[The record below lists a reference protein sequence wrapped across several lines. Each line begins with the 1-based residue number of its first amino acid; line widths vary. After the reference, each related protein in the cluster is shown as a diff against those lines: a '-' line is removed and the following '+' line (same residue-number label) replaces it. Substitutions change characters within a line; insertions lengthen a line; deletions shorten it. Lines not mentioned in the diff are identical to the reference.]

1 MLDLISTKGLF
12 ICRLNQLDNIESN
25 KFTTIKYFSRESL
38 YVIVKKI
45 DSIYYEDIFTKTIYK
60 DCEHASNINEY
71 YVRQIIPL
79 IYYSQFIRIST
90 LENILNNYNNNDKK
104 LTKKLVDR

>member
-1 MLDLISTKGLF
+1 MFDLISTKDLF
-12 ICRLNQLDNIESN
+12 ICKLNQLNDIEYNNI
-25 KFTTIKYFSRESL
+25 TTIKYFSRKSL
-38 YVIVKKI
+38 FVIAKKI
-45 DSIYYEDIFTKTIYK
+45 NSMSYEDIFSKTIYN
-60 DCEHASNINEY
+60 DYEYASNINEY

-104 LTKKLVDR
+104 LTKN